1 MRSASGEFRKDK
13 VRIRW
18 YGKTETLQGSVPIYL
33 ELKSR
38 QGFASSKQRRRLL
51 VPADSLDTAR
61 LGAGIVDRTIL
72 ADTTAGFGYFP
83 DGPLQPVIVIS
94 YWRYRLSEM
103 LTGIRVS
110 LDCHIRSSAM
120 PPWLRGGE
128 RRLQLPG
135 AVIEVKGPS
144 MELPPAL
151 RRIRLLD
158 TDWSRFSK
166 YALCLESHMSD
177 PGTVGHLWPSGRI
190 PGL

>member
-72 ADTTAGFGYFP
+72 TDTTAGFGYFP

-103 LTGIRVS
+103 LTGI
-110 LDCHIRSSAM
+110 
-120 PPWLRGGE
+120 
-128 RRLQLPG
+128 
-135 AVIEVKGPS
+135 
-144 MELPPAL
+144 
-151 RRIRLLD
+151 
-158 TDWSRFSK
+158 
-166 YALCLESHMSD
+166 
-177 PGTVGHLWPSGRI
+177 
-190 PGL
+190 